1 MPVGESL
8 GDLVDQHAEPR
19 ALIETLV
26 GAGRD
31 LDAVRFL
38 VYCLP
43 PRESVWL
50 ACLAARNAGESD
62 AAALDAAEQWVYKPD
77 EEKRRSARAALE
89 RAEPGSPAAM
99 AALAAF
105 YSGGNIGPE
114 GAPEIPP
121 PAGLA
126 ARLVEGAVIVAC
138 THDDPD
144 TAATLTRRLL
154 EQAVDIAGGGSGRRP
169 DTPA

>member
-89 RAEPGSPAAM
+89 RAEPGS
-99 AALAAF
+99 LRSDGSTGRVLLGGEHR
-105 YSGGNIGPE
+105 SGGR
-114 GAPEIPP
+114 A
-121 PAGLA
+121 
-126 ARLVEGAVIVAC
+126 
-138 THDDPD
+138 
-144 TAATLTRRLL
+144 
-154 EQAVDIAGGGSGRRP
+154 
-169 DTPA
+169 